1 MADLFDRIVDLLIKL
16 ADDTAQVAEITEQRA
31 DEQAATRATET
42 RRRFD
47 QLARPL
53 FENLEAVH
61 RDYLALLQETRRV
74 VETAGAGAAAEYL
87 ESRRRDAEV
96 TRAKLWAAQGEML
109 SKFRSEPGPWCDFG
123 YAVWHYLHAP
133 IGAQEYDTWPSQM
146 SYGVLQELHRSSLDS
161 DAVTRIV
168 PMIDELISHV
178 RTSWVDAASTYEHL
192 KIAVFANAN
201 QSREDTSLGATSMP
215 SRQRRRRLLLLV
227 ALLVS
232 IAFAAVRT
240 FIYLRGLLGW

>member
-16 ADDTAQVAEITEQRA
+16 ADDSVQLAEATQQRA
-31 DEQAATRATET
+31 DEEAAKRAKET

-74 VETAGAGAAAEYL
+74 VETASPGAAAEYL
-87 ESRRRDAEV
+87 ESRRRDADV
-96 TRAKLWAAQGEML
+96 TRAKLWAAEGEML

-133 IGAQEYDTWPSQM
+133 IGAQEYDSWPSQM
-146 SYGVLQELHRSSLDS
+146 SYGLLQELHRSSS
-161 DAVTRIV
+161 DTDGVTRIV
-168 PMIDELISHV
+168 PMIDQLISHV
-178 RTSWVDAASTYEHL
+178 RTSWADTASTYERL
-192 KIAVFANAN
+192 KIAVFANVN
-201 QSREDTSLGATSMP
+201 QPGDTSPRATSMP

-227 ALLVS
+227 ALLLSV
-232 IAFAAVRT
+232 AFAAARAFV
-240 FIYLRGLLGW
+240 YLRGVLGW